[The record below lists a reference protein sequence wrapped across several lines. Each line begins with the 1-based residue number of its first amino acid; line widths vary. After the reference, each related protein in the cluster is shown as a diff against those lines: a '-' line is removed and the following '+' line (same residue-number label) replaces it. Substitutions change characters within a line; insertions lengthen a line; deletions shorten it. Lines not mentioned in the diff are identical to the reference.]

1 MFGVIKEEFRLT
13 GGKMMR
19 IFLYLISI
27 VTANVITAAL
37 APLQF
42 GMFIV
47 PMGTLLIGATF
58 IFRDLVQNKYGRAR
72 TYMFIGLALILSA
85 IVSFILG
92 DTLLIVFASALSF
105 AVAETT
111 DTEIYT
117 RLKLPMSWRVFYS
130 GLVGGLLDSVIFVI
144 IGLSPIGANFLPWEA
159 VPAAILGQV
168 IVKTA
173 IQGIGAMVLNPINN
187 IINNKAMSN

>member
-1 MFGVIKEEFRLT
+1 
-13 GGKMMR
+13 MR

-27 VTANVITAAL
+27 VAANVITAAF
-37 APLQF
+37 APLHL

-58 IFRDLVQNKYGRAR
+58 IFRDLVQNKYGRAK
-72 TYMFIGLALILSA
+72 TYMFIGTALILSA
-85 IVSFILG
+85 LVSFILG
-92 DTLLIVFASALSF
+92 DTLQIVVASALSF

-111 DTEIYT
+111 DTEIYS
-117 RLKLPMSWRVFYS
+117 RLKLPMSLRVFYS

-168 IVKTA
+168 IVKTI
-173 IQGIGAMVLNPINN
+173 IQGIGAMLLNPVNN
-187 IINNKAMSN
+187 IINKRAISN

>member
-1 MFGVIKEEFRLT
+1 
-13 GGKMMR
+13 MR

-27 VTANVITAAL
+27 VTANVITAAF
-37 APLQF
+37 APLQL

-58 IFRDLVQNKYGRAR
+58 IFRDLVQNKYGRAK
-72 TYMFIGLALILSA
+72 TYMFIGAALILSA

-92 DTLLIVFASALSF
+92 DTLTIVLASALSF

-111 DTEIYT
+111 DTEVYT

-144 IGLSPIGANFLPWEA
+144 IGLSPLGANFLPWEA
-159 VPAAILGQV
+159 VPAAIFGQV
-168 IVKTA
+168 IVKTI
-173 IQGIGAMVLNPINN
+173 IQASGAMLLNPISN
-187 IINNKAMSN
+187 IFAKKAIAN